1 MSNVA
6 VITPLFTPYPSCSMS
21 DISDEEWDSLIEG
34 TPLPDVKELLDFYAE
49 GGSMIP
55 FPIGTRTFCDAPNCA
70 KLSMVDEAFCP
81 MHNHLQKVKRESEPD
96 PPKSLRMRA
105 KPTCSIDDCLEPARI
120 RGFCDKHFPVCS
132 AEGCDNLVQ
141 AKGLCI
147 RHYKSQYYLCTSEE
161 GCNNHIVKDGL
172 CHTHLKPKKKQCKQ
186 AGCTKFGHTGGF
198 CVAHGGTTS
207 RCSVDGCEKQSIQG
221 GLCVAHGAVRTRCSV
236 IDCDRQSVKGG
247 VCVKHGAVKAR
258 CQVDGC
264 DKEAVKGGVCVKHGA
279 VKAKCKAKG
288 CTSAALKDGMCQKHH
303 PTQYK
308 CVTCQLFI
316 VRKIGTKCST
326 CAEGFRKNSFEIQV
340 RDSLKEWFPE
350 LDFVHNKEI
359 EASCL
364 KYRPDFYLETKH
376 GFALIIECDE
386 QQHNHYD
393 AECEVTRMFNIQQAL
408 AMPVVFLR
416 FNCDAFKPDGI
427 NTYIIPQ
434 ITKMEQLR
442 IQIWSYLVLPPIFT
456 PGEPYVQYVRYS
468 HPRINELNRI
478 LAEKMS
484 LIK

>member
-34 TPLPDVKELLDFYAE
+34 TPLPDVNELLDFYAE
-49 GGSMIP
+49 GDSMIP
-55 FPIGTRTFCDAPNCA
+55 FPIGTRTFCDAPDCT
-70 KLSMVDEAFCP
+70 KLSMVDESFCP
-81 MHNHLQKVKRESEPD
+81 MHNHLQKVKREPEPD

-105 KPTCSIDDCLEPARI
+105 KPICSIDDCLEPAKI
-120 RGFCDKHFPVCS
+120 RGFCEKHFPVCS

-147 RHYKSQYYLCTSEE
+147 RHYKTQYYLCTSEE

-172 CHTHLKPKKKQCKQ
+172 CHTHLKPTRQQCKQ
-186 AGCTKFGHTGGF
+186 PGCTKWGRKGGH
-198 CVAHGGTTS
+198 CVHHGGTTS
-207 RCSVDGCEKQSIQG
+207 RCSDDGCDKQSRKG
-221 GLCVAHGAVRTRCSV
+221 GLCVKHGGVIPRCRV
-236 IDCDRQSVKGG
+236 DGCDRKSQREG
-247 VCVKHGAVKAR
+247 VCVKHGAVTPR
-258 CQVDGC
+258 C
-264 DKEAVKGGVCVKHGA
+264 KVKGC
-279 VKAKCKAKG
+279 
-288 CTSAALKDGMCQKHH
+288 SSPSMKDGLCQKHH

-376 GFALIIECDE
+376 GFALIVEIDE

-393 AECEVTRMFNIQQAL
+393 AECEITRMFNIQQAL

-478 LAEKMS
+478 LADKMS

>member
-21 DISDEEWDSLIEG
+21 DMNDDDWDSLIEG
-34 TPLPDVKELLDFYAE
+34 TPLPDVKELLEFYAE
-49 GGSMIP
+49 GDSMIP

-81 MHNHLQKVKRESEPD
+81 MHNHLQKVKREPEPD

-105 KPTCSIDDCLEPARI
+105 KPLCSIDDCLEPAKI
-120 RGFCDKHFPVCS
+120 RGYCEKHFPVCS

-147 RHYKSQYYLCTSEE
+147 RHYKSNYYLCTSEE

-186 AGCTKFGHTGGF
+186 TGCTKWSATGGF
-198 CVAHGGTTS
+198 CVSHGGTKK
-207 RCSVDGCEKQSIQG
+207 RCSVDGCTNFSI
-221 GLCVAHGAVRTRCSV
+221 
-236 IDCDRQSVKGG
+236 KGG
-247 VCVKHGAVKAR
+247 VCIKHGAVTPR
-258 CQVDGC
+258 CSVVGC
-264 DKEAVKGGVCVKHGA
+264 INESRKGGVCIKHGA
-279 VKAKCKAKG
+279 VNTRCKVDGCKNYSKIGGVCIRHGAVLPRCKAKG
-288 CTSAALKDGMCQKHH
+288 CSSQSKKDGLCEKHH
-303 PTQYK
+303 PSQYK
-308 CVTCQLFI
+308 CVTCQLFR
-316 VRKIGTKCST
+316 VTKIGSKCAGCS
-326 CAEGFRKNSFEIQV
+326 EGFRANSFEMQV

-350 LDFVHNKEI
+350 LKFEHNKEI

-364 KYRPDFYLETKH
+364 KYRPDFFLETKH
-376 GFALIIECDE
+376 GFALIIEIDE
-386 QQHNHYD
+386 QQHNHYE

-427 NTYIIPQ
+427 NTYIIPD
-434 ITKMEQLR
+434 ITKLEQLR

-478 LAEKMS
+478 LADKMS